1 MSSPKETETP
11 ELVHLKVLEAVWSNL
26 ARKQGAEGISLVND
40 VDGRL
45 PNVPPNFR
53 WVESNYALW
62 GFYTLFTQDLCK
74 YATLRLPGHKPC
86 EEYKLRCD
94 KCAPCGIGDPCECIM
109 ADDEDFDGAYDCV
122 HPGPHQSTASSSD
135 ALFFLGVPARTFN

>member
-62 GFYTLFTQDLCK
+62 GFYTLFTQDLCILRSGCLVINPSRSTNFA
-74 YATLRLPGHKPC
+74 ATNVLHVVLVILASASWQTTRTL
-86 EEYKLRCD
+86 
-94 KCAPCGIGDPCECIM
+94 
-109 ADDEDFDGAYDCV
+109 
-122 HPGPHQSTASSSD
+122 TAHMT
-135 ALFFLGVPARTFN
+135 V